1 MAEKYKLTSLL
12 ENAKHI
18 EKHELSEQTLE
29 IDPYLHSMHA
39 LPKLR
44 YDKASKEYLSMAMLT
59 IRNLDDEVKR
69 RLRRRA
75 AKHGCSMEE
84 EARQILRQAL
94 SGKTPEKGLA
104 SRIHQRVMDTTGGL
118 ELELPAR
125 SQPRPAPDFSG
136 GSA

>member
-1 MAEKYKLTSLL
+1 
-12 ENAKHI
+12 
-18 EKHELSEQTLE
+18 
-29 IDPYLHSMHA
+29 
-39 LPKLR
+39 
-44 YDKASKEYLSMAMLT
+44 MAMLT
-59 IRNLDDEVKR
+59 IRNLDDDVKK

-104 SRIHQRVMDTTGGL
+104 SRIHKKVMETTGGL

-125 SQPRPAPDFSG
+125 SQPRAAPNFSG
-136 GSA
+136 GNA

>member
-1 MAEKYKLTSLL
+1 
-12 ENAKHI
+12 
-18 EKHELSEQTLE
+18 
-29 IDPYLHSMHA
+29 
-39 LPKLR
+39 
-44 YDKASKEYLSMAMLT
+44 MAMLT
-59 IRNLDDEVKR
+59 IRNLDDEVKG
-69 RLRRRA
+69 RLRMRA

-104 SRIHQRVMDTTGGL
+104 SRIHQRVMETTGGMGL

-136 GSA
+136 GGS

>member
-1 MAEKYKLTSLL
+1 MHSLNANMNKTS
-12 ENAKHI
+12 N
-18 EKHELSEQTLE
+18 
-29 IDPYLHSMHA
+29 
-39 LPKLR
+39 
-44 YDKASKEYLSMAMLT
+44 EYLSMAMLT
-59 IRNLDDEVKR
+59 IRKLDDDVKR

-125 SQPRPAPDFSG
+125 PQPRTAPDFSG

>member
-1 MAEKYKLTSLL
+1 
-12 ENAKHI
+12 
-18 EKHELSEQTLE
+18 
-29 IDPYLHSMHA
+29 
-39 LPKLR
+39 
-44 YDKASKEYLSMAMLT
+44 MLT
-59 IRNLDDEVKR
+59 IRNLDDDVKS

-104 SRIHQRVMDTTGGL
+104 SRIHQRVMETTGGL

-125 SQPRPAPDFSG
+125 SQPRPTGDTDGRNTG
-136 GSA
+136 GV

>member
-1 MAEKYKLTSLL
+1 MNKTS
-12 ENAKHI
+12 N
-18 EKHELSEQTLE
+18 
-29 IDPYLHSMHA
+29 
-39 LPKLR
+39 
-44 YDKASKEYLSMAMLT
+44 EYLSMAMLT

-84 EARQILRQAL
+84 EARQILRQTL
-94 SGKTPEKGLA
+94 FGKTPEKGLA
-104 SRIHQRVMDTTGGL
+104 SRIHQRVIDTTGGL

-136 GSA
+136 SSA

>member
-1 MAEKYKLTSLL
+1 MAEKYKLKSFLK
-12 ENAKHI
+12 NAKHI
-18 EKHELSEQTLE
+18 EKHESSEQTLA

-39 LPKLR
+39 LHKLR
-44 YDKASKEYLSMAMLT
+44 YNKASKEYLSMAMLT

-94 SGKTPEKGLA
+94 PGKTPEKGLA
-104 SRIHQRVMDTTGGL
+104 SRIHQRVMATTGGL

-136 GSA
+136 GST